1 MAPLQEP
8 TERVPLE
15 FEPIDDE
22 LEREMFLMEID
33 GQLMVCYEADLKD
46 DLSSEISKTIVPVG
60 PYEPPV
66 NVSGFQQNLLVLIHR
81 R

>member
-8 TERVPLE
+8 TERVPVD

-33 GQLMVCYEADLKD
+33 GQWMICYEADLKD
-46 DLSSEISKTIVPVG
+46 DQSSEVSKTIVPVG

-66 NVSGFQQNLLVLIHR
+66 NVSSFQIKLVSSNAY
-81 R
+81 